1 MNKFN
6 APWKTF
12 SRLSHDGLPEIV
24 VAADNGCPLAV
35 VSDHAEIK
43 DTAKIVSAAPELYE
57 ALVEAKKQL
66 WLTARV
72 NWTMT
77 DFKNWAVVQQIDAA
91 LEKADGERRLAR
103 DLAGAA

>member
-1 MNKFN
+1 MNKHN

-12 SRLSHDGLPEIV
+12 TRLSPDGLPEIV
-24 VAADNGCPLAV
+24 VAAENGCPLAV
-35 VSDHAEIK
+35 VSNHAEVRE
-43 DTAKIVSAAPELYE
+43 TAQIITAAPELYE
-57 ALVEAKKQL
+57 ALVEAKKEL

-72 NWTMT
+72 NWTMA